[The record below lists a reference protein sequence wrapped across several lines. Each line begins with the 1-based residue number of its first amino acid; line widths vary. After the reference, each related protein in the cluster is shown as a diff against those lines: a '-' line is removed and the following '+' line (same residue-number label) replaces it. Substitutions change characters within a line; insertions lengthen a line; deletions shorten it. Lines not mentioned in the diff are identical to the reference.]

1 LNLLIFVG
9 FFLYSEWYSYHFPE
23 LIKIVSDNYT
33 YAMLAKFIGDRKQL
47 TEEKIE
53 GLEQLVVDSE
63 KARAIFDASRSSMGM
78 AAN

>member
-1 LNLLIFVG
+1 
-9 FFLYSEWYSYHFPE
+9 
-23 LIKIVSDNYT
+23 
-33 YAMLAKFIGDRKQL
+33 MLAKFIGDRKQL